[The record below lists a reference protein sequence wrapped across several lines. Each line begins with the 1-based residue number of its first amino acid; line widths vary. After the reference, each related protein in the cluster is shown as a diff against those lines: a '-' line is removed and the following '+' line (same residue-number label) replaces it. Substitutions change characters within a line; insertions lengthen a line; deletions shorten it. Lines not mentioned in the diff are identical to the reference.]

1 MDGTTQRHALRTI
14 GRTAILAVGIIIGLL
29 LTRGEDT
36 TATAPEAD
44 SAAAVTVETPAPP
57 ARPTLPAIEP
67 ELPIAEAVPEAPR
80 IPVALRVTSF
90 DRRDGTTRGSIM
102 RICGVTDLPE
112 DALIGY
118 DVVPTNPGD
127 AGWVTSWSPPNV
139 REGFVR
145 VSAGSPGAK
154 ERPFCFEVDVYGFAH
169 CDMEPYH
176 PLNCPVHVRVRFS
189 VAPASLRA
197 TATQLESL
205 VDAFGDSGERIG
217 LHEDCTEG
225 CPRLLLTSPPIVEYA
240 TRAFD
245 SCPDSLYY
253 RPNGPGCQR

>member
-1 MDGTTQRHALRTI
+1 MDGTVQRRALQAV

-29 LTRGEDT
+29 ATRGAET
-36 TATAPEAD
+36 IAAAPEVD
-44 SAAAVTVETPAPP
+44 PPQAVTVETPAPP
-57 ARPTLPAIEP
+57 AQPPLPTIEP
-67 ELPIAEAVPEAPR
+67 ERPAVEAVPDVPR

-90 DRRDGTTRGSIM
+90 DRRDGTTRGSSM
-102 RICGVTDLPE
+102 RFCGVTDLPE
-112 DALIGY
+112 NALIGY

-127 AGWVTSWSPPNV
+127 AGWITEWALPHV

-145 VSAGSPGAK
+145 VASGSPGAT
-154 ERPFCFEVDVYGFAH
+154 ERPLCFEVDVYGFPH

-205 VDAFGDSGERIG
+205 VDMFGGSGERIG

-225 CPRLLLTSPPIVEYA
+225 CPRLLPTSPPIVEYA

-253 RPNGPGCQR
+253 RPSGPGCQR